1 MMDEK
6 MLFALLRLGLG
17 TVSPRDEDITGFKKM
32 TCLDWINM
40 KRFTDRQC
48 ISAIA
53 YDGLRALIDEFG
65 LRSFCE
71 SDVDWF
77 DEFVQKWQ
85 LNVEESYEAGNIKQ
99 LIVIND
105 IQERWQKEGIRMMLL
120 KGMGL
125 GTCYP
130 VPQHRAV
137 GDIDCYLFDDY
148 DKGNRV
154 AESFA
159 DRVDMHWYKHSQ
171 IHYYG
176 ELIENHKYFVLTRE
190 GRRTKKL
197 NSLMVGILENAVMV
211 VLPGTEVLLP
221 PPMFNAMFLTD
232 HALSHFLEEGLRMKQ
247 LVDWAMF
254 LKHDADKIDWPLFYA
269 HCEEYHL
276 RRFAEV
282 ATDFAVN
289 YLGVSLNNRE
299 IVSSSPY
306 TAKVIHSALY
316 DDDFVFNSGQ
326 GKWANRWHIVKNL
339 FKYRWK
345 FHEIYQKSVIGQLWR
360 FASGLL
366 LKKE

>member
-1 MMDEK
+1 MDEK
-6 MLFALLRLGLG
+6 ALFALLRLGLG
-17 TVSPRDEDITGFKKM
+17 TVSSRDENITVLKGM
-32 TCLDWINM
+32 SRRDWIDM

-48 ISAIA
+48 VSAIA
-53 YDGLRALIDEFG
+53 FDGLKALTEEFG
-65 LRSFCE
+65 LHAFCDE
-71 SDVDWF
+71 NDADWF
-77 DEFVQKWQ
+77 NQFVLKWQ
-85 LNVEESYEAGNIKQ
+85 QYVEETYEAGNIKQ

-125 GTCYP
+125 GTFYP
-130 VPQHRAV
+130 IPQHRAV

-159 DRVDMHWYKHSQ
+159 DCVDKHWYKHSQ

-190 GRRTKKL
+190 GRRTKEL

-269 HCEEYHL
+269 QCEAYHL

-289 YLGVSLNNRE
+289 YLGVPLNNRE
-299 IVSSSPY
+299 IVSSCQY
-306 TAKVIHSALY
+306 TAKVIHSTLY
-316 DDDFVFNSGQ
+316 DDDFVFNSGK

-345 FHEIYQKSVIGQLWR
+345 FHEIYQKSVVGQLWR
-360 FASGLL
+360 FVRGLL